1 MKMEC
6 QKIRD
11 EFLKLYSQE
20 ESSLIDK
27 LNTLFCKWNEALAE
41 YRKGKK
47 DFAEKYPIDYKEIVP
62 DGFYPKYLSQKPKIL
77 FLGRESY
84 TIEGCNYID
93 LFIDDYLVGKT
104 GKNHSKSIN
113 SSAFHRR
120 LIQVAYGL
128 LNEKNW
134 DDTPYAKEICTNK
147 GTFEKVSF
155 AFMNLSKLSNNPCNS
170 ETTNTNWELV
180 NASLDISLNYG
191 ENFILEEVKLL
202 DPDVIV
208 CMYWGKDIIERIFG
222 KGSLKGDSEEDFA
235 YNLNINGRDRL
246 FLHSWHFSSSKK
258 EKECIH
264 DPIVEAFRTF
274 NEDNKMPKKLAS
286 FYEAAKQHM
295 FQK

>member
-1 MKMEC
+1 MEC

-20 ESSLIDK
+20 EISLIEK

-41 YRKGKK
+41 YRKDNK
-47 DFAEKYPIDYKEIVP
+47 DFAENYPNDYKEIVP
-62 DGFYPKYLSQKPKIL
+62 DGFYPKYLSQKLKIL

-84 TIEGCNYID
+84 TIEGRNYID

-113 SSAFHRR
+113 SRAFHRR

-128 LNEKNW
+128 LNGKNW
-134 DDTPYAKEICTNK
+134 DTTPYAKEICTNK
-147 GTFEKVSF
+147 GIFEKVSF
-155 AFMNLSKLSNNPCNS
+155 AFMNLSKLSNNLCDS
-170 ETTNTNWELV
+170 ETTNTNWALV
-180 NASLDISLNYG
+180 NASLDISLNYCK
-191 ENFILEEVKLL
+191 NFILEEVKLL

-222 KGSLKGDSEEDFA
+222 KGSLKGDSEKDFA

-274 NEDNKMPKKLAS
+274 NEDNKMPEKLDS

-295 FQK
+295 LQK

>member
-1 MKMEC
+1 MEC
-6 QKIRD
+6 KKIRD

-20 ESSLIDK
+20 ERSLIDK
-27 LNTLFCKWNEALAE
+27 LNTLFCKWNEALAN
-41 YRKGKK
+41 YRKGNK
-47 DFAEKYPIDYKEIVP
+47 DFAEKYPNDYREIVP

-104 GKNHSKSIN
+104 GENQSKSIN

-128 LNEKNW
+128 RNETNW
-134 DDTPYAKEICTNK
+134 DDTLYAKEICTNK

-155 AFMNLSKLSNNPCNS
+155 AFMNLSKLSNNLEKQ
-170 ETTNTNWELV
+170 ETTRTDWNLV
-180 NASLDISLNYG
+180 KASLEMSLNYDK
-191 ENFILEEVKLL
+191 NFILEEVKLL

-222 KGSLKGDSEEDFA
+222 KDSLKGDSEKDFE
-235 YNLNINGRDRL
+235 YKLNIKGKDRL
-246 FLHSWHFSSSKK
+246 FLHSWHFSSSKN

-264 DPIVEAFRTF
+264 DPIVEAWKKF
-274 NEDNKMPKKLAS
+274 NKENEMQGKLDS
-286 FYEAAKQHM
+286 FYEAAKQHV

>member
-1 MKMEC
+1 MEC

-27 LNTLFCKWNEALAE
+27 LNTLFCEWNKALAK
-41 YRKGKK
+41 YRKDNK
-47 DFAEKYPIDYKEIVP
+47 DFAENNPNDYKEIVP
-62 DGFYPKYLSQKPKIL
+62 DGFYPNYLSKKPKIL

-84 TIEGCNYID
+84 TIEGRNYID

-128 LNEKNW
+128 FNEKNW
-134 DDTPYAKEICTNK
+134 DETPYAKEICTNK

-155 AFMNLSKLSNNPCNS
+155 AFMNLSKLSNNLCDT

-180 NASLDISLNYG
+180 NVSLDISLNYRK
-191 ENFILEEVKLL
+191 NFILEEVKLL

-222 KGSLKGDSEEDFA
+222 KGSLKGASEEDFA

-274 NEDNKMPKKLAS
+274 NEDNKMPEKLDS